1 MSSKRTM
8 FASALIA
15 SFGLGSLSF
24 GLGAFGSLVV
34 TPLMGQPQN
43 VCLQRKDITSWQAID
58 ERTIVFR
65 AGYGPSYTIR
75 FVDACPSGASD
86 PAVVFRSMK
95 TTGCIAIGDHIDVT
109 AGGSKPPYTC
119 VIESVKR
126 QGAE

>member
-24 GLGAFGSLVV
+24 GLGAFGSLVA
-34 TPLMGQPQN
+34 TPLMGAPQN
-43 VCLQRKDITSWQAID
+43 VCLQRKDITSWQTID
-58 ERTIVFR
+58 EYSIVFR
-65 AGYGPSYTIR
+65 AGFAQSYTLR
-75 FVDACPSGASD
+75 FVDACPSGTSD

-95 TTGCIAIGDHIDVT
+95 TTGCIVQGDHIDVT
-109 AGGSKPPYTC
+109 AGGPKPPYTC